1 MQPIQDGTIGL
12 IEFKIDNMKKTKL
25 NWKLTFSPGAN
36 MVPNINP
43 KKMVKAW
50 YSEVNGIRTF
60 HVKCSQSDISQFIKL
75 QALKISSG
83 QNGTIDVACDE
94 HQLWQLFEKIF
105 MEIFELMEVDSIIFQ
120 EAYNAIITKYG
131 AFLEEMKYL
140 SKEKQI
146 GLLAELIFLEE
157 LLKIDNKALNYWIDA
172 NEDFK
177 IRSKYVEIK
186 STRAKVHKH
195 IINGLNQLTLMPN
208 TQKYLASYLVEDN
221 ESEKTIYSIN
231 LPSQTKKILDLLN
244 VKDKST
250 FKQKLIN
257 RKYLHDANGND
268 YEEFNFTFSDPIYAE
283 VDVNF
288 PRLDIYSV
296 PHSLHGNIPPG
307 KVEYELNLHSVLNL
321 FQPINQNNLERD
333 FF

>member
-1 MQPIQDGTIGL
+1 
-12 IEFKIDNMKKTKL
+12 
-25 NWKLTFSPGAN
+25 
-36 MVPNINP
+36 
-43 KKMVKAW
+43 
-50 YSEVNGIRTF
+50 
-60 HVKCSQSDISQFIKL
+60 
-75 QALKISSG
+75 
-83 QNGTIDVACDE
+83 
-94 HQLWQLFEKIF
+94 
-105 MEIFELMEVDSIIFQ
+105 
-120 EAYNAIITKYG
+120 
-131 AFLEEMKYL
+131 MKYL

-157 LLKIDNKALNYWIDA
+157 LLKIDNKALNCWIDT

-221 ESEKTIYSIN
+221 ESEKTISSIN
-231 LPSQTKKILDLLN
+231 LPSQTKKILNLLK

-250 FKQKLIN
+250 FKQKLTN
-257 RKYLHDANGND
+257 RKYFHDVNGND

-283 VDVNF
+283 VDENF

-307 KVEYELNLHSVLNL
+307 KVEYELNLQSVLNL